1 MIDGADSRSF
11 YARTVDLHRIYS
23 SSLYR
28 IQLSLDCMNH
38 ALIKDQQMNRD
49 LLTIAVLLVY
59 LRYRRIL

>member
-1 MIDGADSRSF
+1 MVQIHGLSMQEPWIC
-11 YARTVDLHRIYS
+11 TVFTHRHTI
-23 SSLYR
+23 YR

>member
-1 MIDGADSRSF
+1 
-11 YARTVDLHRIYS
+11 
-23 SSLYR
+23 
-28 IQLSLDCMNH
+28 MNH